1 MTSDLPEDW
10 DTYDPDDHERSG
22 EPEYLQA
29 RAAAAE
35 RRGDLEPVPGRKMK
49 QPSEQARK
57 FREQLRLLQGE
68 NLALYEELLDP
79 SSQALQA
86 EFERQR
92 AEFAVTQR
100 EVKNLRHRMAEMA
113 LQLEAAGAEGFAP
126 SPTKAKLKDVIL
138 HVRALLR
145 KGDVAAARAILDKRE
160 DW

>member
-1 MTSDLPEDW
+1 MDLSEQIPEDS
-10 DTYDPDDHERSG
+10 P
-22 EPEYLQA
+22 
-29 RAAAAE
+29 
-35 RRGDLEPVPGRKMK
+35 LEPRGRKMK

-57 FREQLRLLQGE
+57 FREQLRLLQDE

-79 SSQALQA
+79 ESKALQA

-100 EVKNLRHRMAEMA
+100 EIKRLRRQVAATA

-126 SPTKAKLKDVIL
+126 SPTKAKLKDVVL
-138 HVRALLR
+138 NVRSLLR